1 MWCEGFAPAPPA
13 GALRPCTPPASR
25 APARLAEHT
34 LAGGP
39 TFAAIARWA
48 RRPCAIRRTT
58 RGSAA
63 RQPRGARL
71 GGAPPTADAQRR
83 RAFPDRPGAGL
94 CPIRP
99 TVPAF
104 SLTLSPPLAAL
115 AIIGGMEH
123 NRFSQFEERIQAL
136 IEGGFARLFAGRL
149 QPREVALRLARAM
162 EDNADLNDL
171 GVLCAPNRYVVRLN
185 PADHAA
191 LLAAQPDVAAALSRH
206 LVTLAVESD
215 LHLDAAPEV
224 VLLPDPAIAPRGV
237 GVQAAYTE
245 NTRQTTQM
253 MPVQHTAHTPSPP
266 KLPQAYLVLDG
277 SRYVPL
283 TRSVITVGRRRDNFI
298 VLDDARV
305 SRQHCQLRYRMG
317 QFVLYDLGSKGGTF
331 VNGERVTECAL
342 RSGDV
347 LSLAGV
353 QMVYVQDDSTN
364 TPRATDGDTRMDMP
378 PVGDVP

>member
-1 MWCEGFAPAPPA
+1 MLAWQYIRIAERGQRDR
-13 GALRPCTPPASR
+13 AL
-25 APARLAEHT
+25 
-34 LAGGP
+34 GGVGTWP
-39 TFAAIARWA
+39 V
-48 RRPCAIRRTT
+48 
-58 RGSAA
+58 
-63 RQPRGARL
+63 
-71 GGAPPTADAQRR
+71 GGAPVLRTRPQSAQ
-83 RAFPDRPGAGL
+83 A
-94 CPIRP
+94 
-99 TVPAF
+99 
-104 SLTLSPPLAAL
+104 LSPRPSTLV
-115 AIIGGMEH
+115 IIGGMEH

-162 EDNADLNDL
+162 EDNADLNEA
-171 GVLCAPNRYVVRLN
+171 GVLCAPNRYIVRLN

-191 LLAAQPDVAAALSRH
+191 LLAAQPDIAAALSRH

-224 VLLPDPAIAPRGV
+224 VLLPDGAVASRHV
-237 GVQAAYTE
+237 AVQAAYTE

-253 MPVQHTAHTPSPP
+253 MPVDHAPQTPTPP
-266 KLPQAYLVLDG
+266 ELPRAYVVLDG

-283 TRSVITVGRRRDNFI
+283 TRSVITIGRRRDNFI
-298 VLDDARV
+298 VLDDTRV

-353 QMVYVQDDSTN
+353 QLVYVQDDSSNART
-364 TPRATDGDTRMDMP
+364 TDGDTRVDMP
-378 PVGDVP
+378 PVTGEDAP

>member
-1 MWCEGFAPAPPA
+1 MVTRTPKSGKSGFCAW
-13 GALRPCTPPASR
+13 
-25 APARLAEHT
+25 
-34 LAGGP
+34 
-39 TFAAIARWA
+39 TFVCH
-48 RRPCAIRRTT
+48 PH
-58 RGSAA
+58 
-63 RQPRGARL
+63 
-71 GGAPPTADAQRR
+71 
-83 RAFPDRPGAGL
+83 
-94 CPIRP
+94 
-99 TVPAF
+99 PAF
-104 SLTLSPPLAAL
+104 SLTLSPRLPAL

-162 EDNADLNDL
+162 EDNADLNDA
-171 GVLCAPNRYVVRLN
+171 GVLCAPNRYTVRLN

-191 LLAAQPDVAAALSRH
+191 LLSAQPDIAVMLSHH

-215 LHLDAAPEV
+215 LHLETAPEV
-224 VLLPDPAIAPRGV
+224 VLLPDPTIAPRGV
-237 GVQAAYTE
+237 GVHAAYTE
-245 NTRQTTQM
+245 NTRETTQM
-253 MPVQHTAHTPSPP
+253 MPVDHAPQVPQPP

-283 TRSVITVGRRRDNFI
+283 TRSVVNIGRRRDNFI
-298 VLDDARV
+298 VLDDTRV

-364 TPRATDGDTRMDMP
+364 SSRASSGDTRLDMP
-378 PVGDVP
+378 PISGETP